1 MNIKRQYNL
10 PNVRLQLD
18 GMNPSLLTTENDA
31 AGQRP
36 LMSLLTNVECHFS
49 NSEQFLSGGREFL
62 DSFVRAVSQYGQEVL
77 SGVPHPLAH
86 EPAIVRL
93 TKGEAPDSHFL
104 ISENADGQ
112 PVKIHLNT
120 LELFDLV
127 DVVDQFCNDT
137 RTLPD
142 LQLTLEPISRR
153 YRMADVP
160 AHERAMPLI
169 SGVGSLAI
177 AAVLLFFLPVPE
189 VTIPEDRPVESTEQ
203 TDSDQDT
210 GDDLATDDPPVDPED
225 EAEDAAADE
234 EDADQVAAADED
246 DAAATGDRISSGEL
260 EALLTAAEPIE
271 DPTELDFI
279 QRYLFREISRNWDDR
294 DAVTEDLAFRVSATI
309 DGSIVAYEAV
319 DNTPASADDLTP
331 LPDLEFAPTQ
341 AAIEA
346 REAIAEYKV
355 VFTRNGVLQINPWAG
370 YQGQPGYGDVI
381 DDPDTLA
388 DLQNELL
395 DTLRDVWDEDGET
408 LGNELIFRVGVTES
422 GAIADYQA
430 QNNAAFQLEGN
441 TPLPDLLTPEAAG
454 IDRERGSVIPSEP
467 MGQFQVIFRDGG
479 EVEVNPF

>member
-1 MNIKRQYNL
+1 MSIKRQYNL

-18 GMNPSLLTTENDA
+18 GMNPSLITTDSA
-31 AGQRP
+31 ATGQRP
-36 LMSLLTNVECHFS
+36 LMSIVTNVECHFS

-62 DSFVRAVSQYGQEVL
+62 DSLVRAVSQYGQEVL
-77 SGVPHPLAH
+77 SGIPHPLAH

-93 TKGEAPDSHFL
+93 MKGDKPDRHL
-104 ISENADGQ
+104 LVSETPDGQ
-112 PVKIHLNT
+112 TVNIHLNT

-127 DVVDQFCNDT
+127 DVVDQFCSDT

-153 YRMADVP
+153 HRLADVP
-160 AHERAMPLI
+160 AHERAMPLM

-189 VTIPEDRPVESTEQ
+189 VTIPEDRPAEATEQ
-203 TDSDQDT
+203 TD
-210 GDDLATDDPPVDPED
+210 GEDLATDDPPLTPED
-225 EAEDAAADE
+225 EADEEAANEEADE
-234 EDADQVAAADED
+234 LAATEAEDPPAQP
-246 DAAATGDRISSGEL
+246 TGDRISSREL
-260 EALLTAAEPIE
+260 EALLTDAEPIE

-279 QRYLFREISRNWDDR
+279 QRYLFREISGNWDDR

-319 DNTPASADDLTP
+319 DDTPASADELTP

-346 REAIAEYKV
+346 REAIADYKV

-370 YQGQPGYGDVI
+370 YQGRPGYGETI

-388 DLQNELL
+388 QIQDDLI

-408 LGNELIFRVGVTES
+408 LGNDLIFRVGVTES
-422 GAIADYQA
+422 GAIADYQP

-467 MGQFQVIFRDGG
+467 MGQFQVIFKEGG
-479 EVEVNPF
+479 RVEVSPF